1 MRTTVPAP
9 PQWKRP
15 RRRSERNDGELG
27 QTLVEYALIVAL
39 VALAAIVAL
48 GFMSGRISA
57 LFSKA
62 GNSVNGVTVAEAVGG
77 GPPPPPPPSPP
88 ADGTVVTAGNTT
100 SQNNA
105 LLALFYGANTA
116 QRCTTNTGI
125 CAIGGGTW
133 ATITVPS
140 LYSIGRSGACSVTFT
155 NGYSLS
161 GTWTDGYYR
170 RVGDLI
176 PLTFDACL

>member
-1 MRTTVPAP
+1 MAETGQPVATRRGSRSRST
-9 PQWKRP
+9 P
-15 RRRSERNDGELG
+15 RDGEAG
-27 QTLVEYALIVAL
+27 QTLVEYALIIAL

-48 GFMSGRISA
+48 GFLSGKINA

-62 GNSVNGVTVAEAVGG
+62 GNSVNNVAVAEAAGG
-77 GPPPPPPPSPP
+77 GAPPPPPPSPP
-88 ADGTVVTAGNTT
+88 ADGTAVTAGNTT
-100 SQNNA
+100 SQVNA

-125 CAIGGGTW
+125 CAIGLGTW
-133 ATITVPS
+133 VTITVPS

-155 NGYSLS
+155 NGFSLS

-170 RVGDLI
+170 RVGDTF
-176 PLTFDACL
+176 PLTSDACL